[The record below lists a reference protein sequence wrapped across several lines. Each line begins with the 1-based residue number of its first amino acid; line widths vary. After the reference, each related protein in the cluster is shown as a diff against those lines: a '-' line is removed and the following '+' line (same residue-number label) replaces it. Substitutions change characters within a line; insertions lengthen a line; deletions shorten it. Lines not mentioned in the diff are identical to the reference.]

1 MGDTRILDQ
10 QGQERD
16 SDWLAANFGAINLD
30 RASAATG
37 KVYRVV
43 KLQDVEGPAVQLV
56 HIVDRDG
63 TPMPGV
69 TVVRW
74 WPDAPKLPGWADEVS
89 RWREHGVFGLTN
101 NSGDIAF
108 GMGHGDY
115 YCPPASG
122 ASGVW
127 VADAKGQSDLVSG
140 LGMLG
145 GTNHRHVDVFYQL
158 IGVDAPPEG
167 PPGEPPDKLP
177 DRPPAQPPAQPP
189 DMPRDEPPA
198 DPWPAVFEKL
208 DRIIALLEP
217 KADR

>member
-1 MGDTRILDQ
+1 MGDPRIFDQ
-10 QGQERD
+10 QGQEH
-16 SDWLAANFGAINLD
+16 DWAWLVTNLGAINLE
-30 RASAATG
+30 RAESTTG
-37 KVYRVV
+37 RVFRVV
-43 KLQDVEGPAVQLV
+43 KLQDAEGPAVQIVKVADQDGKPLV
-56 HIVDRDG
+56 
-63 TPMPGV
+63 GV
-69 TVVRW
+69 NVVRW
-74 WPDAPKLPGWADEVS
+74 WPDAPNLPTWGAEVG
-89 RWREHGVFGLTN
+89 RWPTCGVYGPTDD
-101 NSGDIAF
+101 SGDIGF

-115 YCPPASG
+115 YFPPDGG

-127 VADAKGQSDLVSG
+127 VADIKGQSDFVSG

-158 IGVDAPPEG
+158 IDVDAPPEG